1 MRKSVFYRPL
11 SILLAVIL
19 TVSVFTILPVTTV
32 SAATQSYVKVTSEPT
47 DWSGDYLIVYENGNV
62 AFNGGLTTLDAASNT
77 ISVTISDSS
86 IASNETT
93 DAAKLTIAKIGSTEN
108 YSIKSASGYYIG
120 NTSDANNLKSSETS
134 NYPNSISLDNSGN
147 VNIVSSKTHLRY
159 NSSSNQNRFRYFKST
174 TYTNQKTIQLYKL
187 TSSGE
192 TPSTYTVTW
201 KDGDGNTKETDTDV
215 ASGTKP
221 EYNGGTPTKSSD
233 ANYS

>member
-32 SAATQSYVKVTSEPT
+32 SAANTVTDTLTASLFGLGGSYSEVREITASSNAVYSCRGMKNGSAIQFNTSK
-47 DWSGDYLIVYENGNV
+47 
-62 AFNGGLTTLDAASNT
+62 ASNKGGIISTSTGGKAKNVTVTWKSGTTGT
-77 ISVTISDSS
+77 IDIYGKNSAYSSYEDLFSTSSATKGTNLGS
-86 IASNETT
+86 IASGT
-93 DAAKLTIAKIGSTEN
+93 STELNITGN
-108 YSIKSASGYYIG
+108 YTYIG
-120 NTSDANNLKSSETS
+120 LRSVNGAVYLDEVKITWETS
-134 NYPNSISLDNSGN
+134 S
-147 VNIVSSKTHLRY
+147 
-159 NSSSNQNRFRYFKST
+159 
-174 TYTNQKTIQLYKL
+174 
-187 TSSGE
+187 